1 MLALAAWTGSMVLLY
16 GPVLYKLAAQWQS
29 DPTYSHGW
37 VIAPVALVLA
47 WHQRG
52 RLRHAPRQPS
62 LVGLAIV
69 VASLLVFVLGSLG
82 AELFLTRISLIGVL
96 AGTVLFAFGWAQLR
110 LLAFPLFFLLFMVPL
125 PAIVFDRL
133 AVSLQLGASAIGEQL
148 LRAGGAA
155 VLRDGNVLRL
165 ASVTLEVNEACSGI
179 RSLMALLSVTTLV
192 GYVWEPTPWRRV
204 AVAALAVPLAIALNA
219 VRIGVTGFAALHFGP
234 WVAQGTVHEAA
245 GAVVF
250 VVAIACVTAL
260 HWYTRQTPPL
270 ATPRLEPA

>member
-47 WHQRG
+47 WRQRD
-52 RLRHAPRQPS
+52 RLREAPRQPS
-62 LVGLAIV
+62 LLGLAIV
-69 VASLLVFVLGSLG
+69 VASLFIFILGTLG

-96 AGTVLFAFGWAQLR
+96 AGTVLFAFGRSQLR
-110 LLAFPLFFLLFMVPL
+110 PLAFPLFFLFFMVPL
-125 PAIVFDRL
+125 PTIVFDRL
-133 AVSLQLGASAIGEQL
+133 AVSLQLGASAIGEQM

-192 GYVWEPTPWRRV
+192 GYVWEPTLWRRV

-219 VRIGVTGFAALHFGP
+219 VRIGVTGFAALRFGP
-234 WVAQGTVHEAA
+234 WVAHGAIHEAA

-260 HWYTRQTPPL
+260 HWHKQTPTL
-270 ATPRLEPA
+270 TTPRLEAA